1 MLVPSRK
8 FNFFDDPFF
17 DNGKKLAA
25 MNTDIVEKEGE
36 FEFKIDLP
44 GFKKEDIQIELEN
57 GQLTIHAKNEKNEEE
72 KEDGK
77 VLRQERYYG
86 EMSRSFYV
94 GDNINQEDIKAAF
107 ENGVLLLTVPKEE
120 IKDTKK
126 YIEIK

>member
-1 MLVPSRK
+1 M
-8 FNFFDDPFF
+8 
-17 DNGKKLAA
+17 
-25 MNTDIVEKEGE
+25 
-36 FEFKIDLP
+36 
-44 GFKKEDIQIELEN
+44 
-57 GQLTIHAKNEKNEEE
+57 TIHAKNEKNEEE